1 MMNKEVLENK
11 KSALELILSENNDK
25 GTDYKAQIAQIDQ
38 ELEDLGKPEA
48 TPEFLDKINVT
59 ITEAVEGM
67 DLDDGITCDFEI
79 DYDNKIAIS
88 EVRFD
93 DTHQV
98 ADKIYCEVEKL
109 FAEIKA
115 DNSQLN
121 IRVVTRTE
129 TRVVGP
135 KGNEFHEIG
144 VALVL

>member
-1 MMNKEVLENK
+1 MSKMKVGALIAKETLETNKA
-11 KSALELILSENNDK
+11 ALELMLSENNDLC
-25 GTDYKAQIAQIDQ
+25 TDYKAQLAQIDQ

-48 TPEFLDKINVT
+48 TPEFLDTLSET
-59 ITEAVEGM
+59 ITEAVENL

-93 DTHQV
+93 DAHRV

-115 DNSQLN
+115 DNS
-121 IRVVTRTE
+121 
-129 TRVVGP
+129 
-135 KGNEFHEIG
+135 
-144 VALVL
+144 